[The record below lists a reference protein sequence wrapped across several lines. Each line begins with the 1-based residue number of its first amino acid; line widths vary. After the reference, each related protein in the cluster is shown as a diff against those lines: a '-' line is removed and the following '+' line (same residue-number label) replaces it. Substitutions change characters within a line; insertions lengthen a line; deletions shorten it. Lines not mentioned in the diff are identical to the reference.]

1 MENAP
6 TDKIHELKTD
16 VIQIYAGLF
25 ALLPGNAPHLRLK
38 HA

>member
-6 TDKIHELKTD
+6 THKIHELKTD

-25 ALLPGNAPHLRLK
+25 VLLPGNTPHLWLK